1 MGIGAVRGTNQE
13 KLPVPPFPS
22 LVPSPQVSSEHLE
35 GLRKREETW
44 ALAGD
49 SSQLHSCKKK
59 PTPKTSKPMKVSESI
74 LLRQGT

>member
-35 GLRKREETW
+35 GSGRGRRHGPWQET
-44 ALAGD
+44 APSFTPA
-49 SSQLHSCKKK
+49 KKK

-74 LLRQGT
+74 LLRQDT